1 MADYS
6 QYLMFIP
13 GIVIFLVESGQ
24 VREYRRRSRYGATRE
39 AEVRVTKH
47 VMKKDKF
54 DRQVFDYFETTV
66 ESLDPKTGKK
76 EIRSTSTVS

>member
-1 MADYS
+1 MSDFS

-24 VREYRRRSRYGATRE
+24 VREYRRRARFGATRE
-39 AEVRVTKH
+39 AEVKLTKH
-47 VMKKDKF
+47 VTKKDKF

-66 ESLDPKTGKK
+66 ESADPRTGKK
-76 EIRSTSTVS
+76 ERYVI